1 MKNKFF
7 KIRFPPEWGIEP
19 VPENMKILRFID
31 ISILWFSLAIGL
43 LVIQAGAFLTMFPE
57 YGGFGLNI
65 FEAFLVSLVGSLI
78 GSFILALVG
87 FIGSKYG
94 ITSMVSLRPSFGLFG
109 SYLPSIL
116 NVIQLIG
123 WTIFEFI
130 IMGEAA
136 ISISKEFTGPFT
148 KYLWITFFAILVYLM
163 TVYGPLIVVRRWLEK
178 FAIWFAIIGGAFLTY
193 QLLSIKSLTIQS
205 LSNVQFNTIL
215 LALDLVI
222 AMPISWLPLV
232 SDYNRF
238 SKNTKEGF
246 LGTFI
251 SYTIANTWFYLIGAI
266 LAIAYPGQSI
276 TYSMALVFFGLL
288 ALLVILIDEPDNA
301 FADVYSATLSIQN
314 VFPKQKQWKIALII
328 TILSLILAYSI
339 PIIQY
344 EHFLL
349 LIGASFVPIF
359 GILISDYFILNKSNY
374 RKELF
379 YKTNLKINL
388 KAIVSWIVGFLTY
401 YYFAYINIIIGATI
415 PSLIITLLFY
425 SILNYFRR

>member
-1 MKNKFF
+1 MRIKFL
-7 KIRFPPEWGIEP
+7 KIRLPPEWGIEP
-19 VPENMKILRFID
+19 VPERMKILRFID

-43 LVIQAGAFLTMFPE
+43 LVIQAGAFLTMPID

-65 FEAFLVSLVGSLI
+65 LDAFLVSLLGSSI
-78 GSFILALVG
+78 GSFILAL
-87 FIGSKYG
+87 IGLIGAKHG
-94 ITSMVSLRPSFGLFG
+94 VTSMVSLRPSFGLLG
-109 SYLPSIL
+109 SYLPSTL

-136 ISISKEFTGPFT
+136 TSISKYFIGPYT

-163 TVYGPLIVVRRWLEK
+163 TVYGPLIVVRQWLEK
-178 FAIWFAIIGGAFLTY
+178 FAIWFAILGGAFLTY
-193 QLLSIKSLTIQS
+193 QLLSVKTLTIQF
-205 LSNVQFNTIL
+205 SNNFQFSTIL

-238 SKNTKEGF
+238 SKNVKESF

-251 SYTIANTWFYLIGAI
+251 SYTIANTWFYFIGAI
-266 LAIAYPGQSI
+266 LAIIYPGQSI
-276 TYSMALVFFGLL
+276 TYSMALVFFGSL
-288 ALLVILIDEPDNA
+288 ALFIILIDEPDNA

-314 VFPKQKQWKIALII
+314 VFPKQKQWEIALII
-328 TILSLILAYSI
+328 TILSLLFAYFI
-339 PIIQY
+339 PIFQY

-349 LIGASFVPIF
+349 LIGASFIPIF
-359 GILISDYFILNKSNY
+359 GILLSDYFILNKSNY
-374 RKELF
+374 ENDQF
-379 YKTNLKINL
+379 YQINMKINL

-401 YYFAYINIIIGATI
+401 YYFAYINAIIGATI
-415 PSLIITLLFY
+415 PSLIITFILYL
-425 SILNYFRR
+425 ILNYFKR

>member
-1 MKNKFF
+1 MRIKFL
-7 KIRFPPEWGIEP
+7 KIRLPPEWGIEP
-19 VPENMKILRFID
+19 VPERMKILRFID

-43 LVIQAGAFLTMFPE
+43 LVIQAGAFLTMPIN

-65 FEAFLVSLVGSLI
+65 LDAFLVSLLGSSI
-78 GSFILALVG
+78 GSFILAL
-87 FIGSKYG
+87 IGLIGAKHG
-94 ITSMVSLRPSFGLFG
+94 VTSMVSLRPSFGLLG
-109 SYLPSIL
+109 SYLPSTL

-136 ISISKEFTGPFT
+136 TSISKYFIGPYT

-163 TVYGPLIVVRRWLEK
+163 TVYGPLIVVRQWLEK
-178 FAIWFAIIGGAFLTY
+178 FAIWFAILGGAFLTY
-193 QLLSIKSLTIQS
+193 QLLSVKTLTIQF
-205 LSNVQFNTIL
+205 SNNFQFSTIL

-238 SKNTKEGF
+238 SKNVKESF

-251 SYTIANTWFYLIGAI
+251 SYTIANTWFYFIGAI
-266 LAIAYPGQSI
+266 LAIIYPGQSI
-276 TYSMALVFFGLL
+276 TYSMALVFFGSL
-288 ALLVILIDEPDNA
+288 ALFIILIDEPDNA

-314 VFPKQKQWKIALII
+314 VFPKQKQWEIALII
-328 TILSLILAYSI
+328 TILSLLFAYFI
-339 PIIQY
+339 PIFQY

-349 LIGASFVPIF
+349 LIGASFIPIF
-359 GILISDYFILNKSNY
+359 GILLSDYFILNKSNY
-374 RKELF
+374 ENDQF
-379 YKTNLKINL
+379 YQINMKINL

-401 YYFAYINIIIGATI
+401 YYFAYINAIIGATI
-415 PSLIITLLFY
+415 PSLIITFILYL
-425 SILNYFRR
+425 ILNYFKR

>member
-1 MKNKFF
+1 MKIKFL
-7 KIRFPPEWGIEP
+7 KIRLPPEWGIEP
-19 VPENMKILRFID
+19 VPERMKILRFID
-31 ISILWFSLAIGL
+31 VSILWFSLAIGL
-43 LVIQAGAFLTMFPE
+43 LVIQAGAFLTMPIE

-65 FEAFLVSLVGSLI
+65 LDAFLVSLLGSSI

-87 FIGSKYG
+87 LIGAKHSV
-94 ITSMVSLRPSFGLFG
+94 TSMVSLRPSFGLLG

-136 ISISKEFTGPFT
+136 TSISKHFIGPYT

-163 TVYGPLIVVRRWLEK
+163 TVYGPLIIVRQWLEK
-178 FAIWFAIIGGAFLTY
+178 FAIWFAILGGAFLTY
-193 QLLSIKSLTIQS
+193 QLLSIKTLTIQF
-205 LSNVQFNTIL
+205 SNNFQFSTIL

-238 SKNTKEGF
+238 SKNIKESF

-251 SYTIANTWFYLIGAI
+251 SYTIANTWFYFMGAI
-266 LAIAYPGQSI
+266 LAIIYPGQSI

-288 ALLVILIDEPDNA
+288 ALFVILIDEPDNA

-314 VFPKQKQWKIALII
+314 VFPKQKQWEIALII
-328 TILSLILAYSI
+328 TILSLLFAYFI
-339 PIIQY
+339 PIFQY
-344 EHFLL
+344 ENFLL
-349 LIGASFVPIF
+349 LIGASFIPIF
-359 GILISDYFILNKSNY
+359 GILLSDYFILNKSNY
-374 RKELF
+374 KNDQF
-379 YKTNLKINL
+379 YQTNMKINL
-388 KAIVSWIVGFLTY
+388 KAIISWIVGFLTY
-401 YYFAYINIIIGATI
+401 YYFAYINVIIGATI
-415 PSLIITLLFY
+415 PSLIITFILYL
-425 SILNYFRR
+425 ILNCFKR